1 MGKSKSLY
9 GYSIG
14 ATIETQE
21 RGADVNIVP
30 DNRTLIALPLN
41 DEPDIEADPTRL
53 KNMKE
58 VFTHY
63 KPKVE
68 VDLKNLE
75 GEADMKELKFSA
87 LRDFNKDGIIAQAP
101 VLQQLQQQE
110 ETYARYIDIINN
122 NEKLRG
128 ILGDPEMKK
137 EFLELVD
144 MLVEELGESNK

>member
-9 GYSIG
+9 GYQIG

-30 DNRTLIALPLN
+30 DNKTLIALPLN

-63 KPKVE
+63 QPKVE

-87 LRDFNKDGIIAQAP
+87 LRDFNKDGIIQTTDFDRWYLNPA
-101 VLQQLQQQE
+101 VLYQYIGVDANLDGISQLSDRDVW
-110 ETYARYIDIINN
+110 YNN
-122 NEKLRG
+122 RSKLGVADVR
-128 ILGDPEMKK
+128 L
-137 EFLELVD
+137 
-144 MLVEELGESNK
+144 

>member
-9 GYSIG
+9 GYQIG

-30 DNRTLIALPLN
+30 DNKTLIALPLN

-63 KPKVE
+63 QPKVE

-101 VLQQLQQQE
+101 VLQDLQQQE
-110 ETYARYIDIINN
+110 ETYGRYIDIINN

-144 MLVEELGESNK
+144 MLVEELDESNK

>member
-1 MGKSKSLY
+1 MAKSKSLY
-9 GYSIG
+9 GYQIG

-30 DNRTLIALPLN
+30 DNKTLIALPLN
-41 DEPDIEADPTRL
+41 DDPDIEANPTRL

-58 VFTHY
+58 VFENY
-63 KPKVE
+63 QPKVE

-75 GEADMKELKFSA
+75 GEADMVELKFSA
-87 LRDFNKDGIIAQAP
+87 LRDFNKDGIIKQAP
-101 VLQQLQQQE
+101 VLQDLQQQE

-144 MLVEELGESNK
+144 MLVEELDESNK

>member
-9 GYSIG
+9 GYQIG

-30 DNRTLIALPLN
+30 DNKTLIALPLN
-41 DEPDIEADPTRL
+41 DDPDIEADPTRL

-58 VFTHY
+58 VFENY

-75 GEADMKELKFSA
+75 GEADMVELKFSA
-87 LRDFNKDGIIAQAP
+87 LRDFNKDGIIKQAP
-101 VLQQLQQQE
+101 VLQDLQQQE

-122 NEKLRG
+122 NEKLRS

-144 MLVEELGESNK
+144 MLVEELDESNK